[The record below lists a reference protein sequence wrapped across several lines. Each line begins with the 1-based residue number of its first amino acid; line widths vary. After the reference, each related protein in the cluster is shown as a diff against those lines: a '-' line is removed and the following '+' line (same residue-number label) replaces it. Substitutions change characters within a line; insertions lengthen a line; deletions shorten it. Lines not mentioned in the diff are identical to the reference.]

1 MANALDSS
9 AGGRAPKPHPDPR
22 LRPRHPERICWG
34 CDKYCPAGDLRCG
47 SGFIRAP
54 HPSELFGENWFEDE
68 PESGG
73 GRVEGPF

>member
-1 MANALDSS
+1 MANAL
-9 AGGRAPKPHPDPR
+9 AGALGDPAAKQRPDPR

-47 SGFIRAP
+47 SGFIRAA

-68 PESGG
+68 AELGLGG
-73 GRVEGPF
+73 AETPA

>member
-1 MANALDSS
+1 MANPLDVTVTDT
-9 AGGRAPKPHPDPR
+9 APKKRRDPR

-54 HPSELFGENWFEDE
+54 HPIELFGENWCEDE
-68 PESGG
+68 AESGDADT
-73 GRVEGPF
+73 EGTA